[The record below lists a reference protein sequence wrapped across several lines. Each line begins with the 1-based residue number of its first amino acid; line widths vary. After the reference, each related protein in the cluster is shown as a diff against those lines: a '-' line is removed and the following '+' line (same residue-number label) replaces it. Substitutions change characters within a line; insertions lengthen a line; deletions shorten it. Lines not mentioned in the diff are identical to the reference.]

1 MMNTRRDQI
10 LVLASGVRR
19 LFRLRSRAGAATLIR
34 TSISEKYDFSTKIT
48 TQMQLA
54 VTSQSNCVVI
64 FVANWIGD
72 L

>member
-1 MMNTRRDQI
+1 MVQPDMSTCPREVTRGNFHNAGFRD
-10 LVLASGVRR
+10 
-19 LFRLRSRAGAATLIR
+19 FIR

-64 FVANWIGD
+64 YVANWIGN